1 MKQAV
6 DMYKAQD
13 ADKQTAVIYDRKS
26 GQSFN
31 IVDVNMGSIKSG
43 HGLEIDIDTSK
54 AI

>member
-1 MKQAV
+1 
-6 DMYKAQD
+6 MYKAQD

-26 GQSFN
+26 GKTFN